1 MAKLIAKTYG
11 DALFGLAVEDGKTA
25 EYLHEFTVIRDALKM
40 NPEFDLL
47 MNHPKILKEEK
58 IEVLVNVFKGRV
70 SDEMTGFLE
79 LLIVK
84 DRFGELDAIFD
95 YFSALIK
102 TSLGIGVAHVTT
114 AHVISEIQKSTI
126 MDKLIADTEYEK
138 MEMDFTVDENLIGGM
153 VIRIGDRVVDSS
165 IATNL
170 YNLKKQLHSVQ
181 L

>member
-11 DALFGLAVEDGKTA
+11 DALFELAVEEGKTA
-25 EYLHEFTVIRDALKM
+25 EFLHEFTVIRDTLLI
-40 NPEFDLL
+40 NPDFDRL

-58 IEVLVNVFKGRV
+58 IEILLNVFKGRV

-84 DRFGELDAIFD
+84 DRFGEIKTIFD
-95 YFSALIK
+95 CFAAMVK
-102 TSLGIGVAHVTT
+102 ASLGIGVAYVTT
-114 AHVISEIQKSTI
+114 AYTITEIQKSEI
-126 MDKLIADTEYEK
+126 MEQLILSTEFKK
-138 MEMDFTVDENLIGGM
+138 MEMNFTVDEKLIGGM

-165 IATNL
+165 ISSNL
-170 YNLKKQLHSVQ
+170 NSLKKQLHSVQ